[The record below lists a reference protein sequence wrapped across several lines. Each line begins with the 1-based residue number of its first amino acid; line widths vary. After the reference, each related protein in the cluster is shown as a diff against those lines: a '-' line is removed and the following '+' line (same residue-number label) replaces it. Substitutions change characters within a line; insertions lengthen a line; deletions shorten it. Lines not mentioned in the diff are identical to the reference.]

1 MQLSHELFLSVW
13 LWMGRHSVKIGD
25 QRTLSTTINSY
36 SKSASLIYIFI
47 NLWRGA
53 IETEISLF
61 FRAMNL
67 QKRTTHNSMAKKQS
81 SSIKENMHIWYKGR
95 QTMCKRY
102 RIQNMLKHTRQTN
115 PFSSFCLPTK
125 LAIQLTTEVICSSSN
140 NSHTDSSDKA

>member
-25 QRTLSTTINSY
+25 QRTLSTTMNSY

-61 FRAMNL
+61 FRAMNFSKANNAQL
-67 QKRTTHNSMAKKQS
+67 NGKKAEQQQQHKRKYAYLVQRPPNYVQTIPNTEYAQAYKANKSIFQLLFADQTSYSTH
-81 SSIKENMHIWYKGR
+81 
-95 QTMCKRY
+95 
-102 RIQNMLKHTRQTN
+102 
-115 PFSSFCLPTK
+115 
-125 LAIQLTTEVICSSSN
+125 
-140 NSHTDSSDKA
+140 D